1 MLVLTRRLGQK
12 IIFPTMRTTV
22 QVVAAKAGVVRLG
35 IDAPE
40 GLPVYREELLERNG
54 FSVPPAATDGTRLE
68 DAAHQLKH
76 LLNNRLNASTIGV
89 ALLRRQLERGLI
101 GDMAATL
108 DKIEDNLKTIQ
119 ERTEQLAASP
129 PRAAVPARRR
139 ALIVEDDRNEC
150 ELLAGFLRLA
160 GLDVH
165 TAGDGAD
172 ALDYLNTRGKP
183 DVVLLDMMLP
193 RCDGPTTVRT
203 IRDNPAYADL
213 TIYGVTGAAIEQFGL
228 GEGPSG
234 VNRWFR
240 KPINPEVLLR
250 ELNCNAAAAYA
261 RS

>member
-1 MLVLTRRLGQK
+1 MLVLTRRLNQK
-12 IIFPTMRTTV
+12 IVVPAINTTV
-22 QVVAAKAGVVRLG
+22 QVVATKGGVVRLG
-35 IDAPE
+35 IDAPNNVA
-40 GLPVYREELLERNG
+40 VYREELLERG
-54 FSVPPAATDGTRLE
+54 DFLLQQAAMDGLLSK
-68 DAAHQLKH
+68 DVAHQLKH

-89 ALLRRQLERGLI
+89 ALLRRQLELGLT

-108 DKIEDNLKTIQ
+108 VKIEDNLKAIQ
-119 ERTEQLAASP
+119 ERAERLGVE
-129 PRAAVPARRR
+129 PRPTGPVRRR

-165 TAGDGAD
+165 TADDGAD
-172 ALDYLNTRGKP
+172 ALDYLNERGKP

-203 IRDNPAYADL
+203 IRRNPAYADV
-213 TIYGVTGAAIEQFGL
+213 TIYGVTGAAVEQFGL
-228 GEGPSG
+228 GEGPGG

-250 ELNCNAAAAYA
+250 ELNHGAASPPA

>member
-1 MLVLTRRLGQK
+1 MLVLSRRLSQK
-12 IIFPTMRTTV
+12 IVFPAIQTTV
-22 QVVAAKAGVVRLG
+22 QVVAVKPGVVRLG

-40 GLPVYREELLERNG
+40 NIGVYREELLERND
-54 FSVPPAATDGTRLE
+54 VQLQPAAADKLLSK

-89 ALLRRQLERGLI
+89 ALLRRQLELGLT
-101 GDMAATL
+101 GEMAATL
-108 DKIEDNLKTIQ
+108 DKIEDNLKTIR
-119 ERTEQLAASP
+119 ERAESLDAEP
-129 PRAAVPARRR
+129 PFAGPVRRR

-172 ALDYLNTRGKP
+172 ALDYLQERGKP
-183 DVVLLDMMLP
+183 DFVVLDMMMP

-203 IRDNPAYADL
+203 IRRNPDYANL
-213 TIYGVTGAAIEQFGL
+213 TIYGVTGAAIEVFGL
-228 GEGPSG
+228 DEGPAG
-234 VNRWFR
+234 INRWFR
-240 KPINPEVLLR
+240 KPINPEALLR
-250 ELNCNAAAAYA
+250 ELNHGAAAPAA

>member
-1 MLVLTRRLGQK
+1 MLVLTRRLNEK
-12 IIFPTMRTTV
+12 IVFPNIQTTV
-22 QVVAAKAGVVRLG
+22 QVVAVKPGVVRLG

-40 GLPVYREELLERNG
+40 NISIYREELLERN
-54 FSVPPAATDGTRLE
+54 SLQISPTAADGPRSE

-76 LLNNRLNASTIGV
+76 LLNNRLNASTLGV
-89 ALLRRQLERGLI
+89 ALLRQQLERGLI
-101 GDMAATL
+101 GDMATTL
-108 DKIEDNLKTIQ
+108 DKIEANLKAFK
-119 ERTEQLAASP
+119 ERTDQLVAEP
-129 PRAAVPARRR
+129 PRSAVAPRRR
-139 ALIVEDDRNEC
+139 ALIVEDDPNEC

-172 ALDYLNTRGKP
+172 ALDYFNERGKP

-193 RCDGPTTVRT
+193 RCDGPTMVRT
-203 IRDNPAYADL
+203 LRHNPAYADL
-213 TIYGVTGAAIEQFGL
+213 TIYGVTGAAVEQFGL

-240 KPINPEVLLR
+240 KPIDPEALLR
-250 ELNCNAAAAYA
+250 ELNHNAVSAPV

>member
-1 MLVLTRRLGQK
+1 MLVLTRRLSQK
-12 IIFPTMRTTV
+12 IVFPTLQTTV
-22 QVVAAKAGVVRLG
+22 QVVSVKPGVVRLG

-40 GLPVYREELLERNG
+40 NISVYREELLERN
-54 FSVPPAATDGTRLE
+54 SLPIAPTAADGPRSE
-68 DAAHQLKH
+68 GAAHQLKH
-76 LLNNRLNASTIGV
+76 LLNNRLNASTLGV
-89 ALLRRQLERGLI
+89 ALLRQQLERGLI

-108 DKIEDNLKTIQ
+108 DRIEDNLKALK
-119 ERTEQLAASP
+119 ERTDQLVVEP
-129 PRAAVPARRR
+129 PRSAVSARRR
-139 ALIVEDDRNEC
+139 ALIVEDDPNEC

-172 ALDYLNTRGKP
+172 ALDYLNERGKP

-193 RCDGPTTVRT
+193 RCDGPTMVRT
-203 IRDNPAYADL
+203 LRHNPAYADL
-213 TIYGVTGAAIEQFGL
+213 TIYGVTGAAVEQFGL

-240 KPINPEVLLR
+240 KPIDPEALLR
-250 ELNCNAAAAYA
+250 ELNHNASAPV